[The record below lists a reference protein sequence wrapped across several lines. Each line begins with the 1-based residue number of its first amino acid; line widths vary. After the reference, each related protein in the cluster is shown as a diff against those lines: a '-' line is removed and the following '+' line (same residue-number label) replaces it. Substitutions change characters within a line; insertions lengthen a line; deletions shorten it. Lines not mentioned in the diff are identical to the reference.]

1 MPRRKN
7 VTGDAGRR
15 TTRRIRAILNRD
27 WDPIGGC
34 PEDEYDT
41 YVHRIVAM
49 LRDGATD
56 DELVAYLEWAEAEN
70 MGLGR
75 PFDRV
80 RAVKVIAA
88 IRGLSPSPNST

>member
-1 MPRRKN
+1 MRDKVRW
-7 VTGDAGRR
+7 TI
-15 TTRRIRAILNRD
+15 RRIREILNRD

-56 DELVAYLEWAEAEN
+56 DELMAYLEWAEVEN
-70 MGLGR
+70 MGLGA
-75 PFDRV
+75 PFDRE
-80 RAVKVIAA
+80 RALKVIGA
-88 IRGLSPSPNST
+88 IRDLSPSPNSN